1 MKALLIVEISQNGGK
16 MSGVR
21 EMRDDYWN
29 PCDRCQSGAGACH
42 CLIDKTKLLRYKA
55 DINLD

>member
-21 EMRDDYWN
+21 EMTT
-29 PCDRCQSGAGACH
+29 GARVTGVRPGPGPA
-42 CLIDKTKLLRYKA
+42 TA
-55 DINLD
+55 

>member
-42 CLIDKTKLLRYKA
+42 CLIDKTKLTEKCC
-55 DINLD
+55 